1 VKLKKS
7 NLYNRIKASG
17 FKNMISHISKLA
29 RIGLS
34 KKEKQNLEKEFS
46 DILNF
51 VKKLEKVDTSKV
63 KPTSHIIGIENI
75 TREDKVYQINKK
87 RNKLLKLAPKRKGR
101 YFKVKAVL

>member
-1 VKLKKS
+1 
-7 NLYNRIKASG
+7 
-17 FKNMISHISKLA
+17 MISHISKLA

-75 TREDKVYQINKK
+75 TREDKVQVKGK
-87 RNKLLKLAPKRKGR
+87 RDKLLKLAPKRKGK